1 MRPSREAGGPC
12 SASHFLLLRMGSW
25 QAFPG
30 VSNWDQSSM
39 AHLRER
45 METDID
51 AAWKLWHLLA
61 GGSAFP
67 SRILRQCPC
76 SSGWGSGS
84 ESERVA
90 RLWRR
95 HRQARARKTG
105 EDDCRADAILEEISR
120 ILSEHYKAAIAK
132 WRDDMKNR
140 GLAARWVKSR
150 SIVGV
155 DLQHHV
161 NWADEDHFE
170 YRSCHV
176 PPIWQLP
183 RSLRQDG
190 ILELMSWTGIC
201 LVCNCREL
209 RMRLFAL

>member
-1 MRPSREAGGPC
+1 MFSLTSCCYEWVRGKHS
-12 SASHFLLLRMGSW
+12 
-25 QAFPG
+25 PG

-39 AHLRER
+39 AHFREL
-45 METDID
+45 MDTDIG
-51 AAWKLWHLLA
+51 AAWKLWPPLA

-67 SRILRQCPC
+67 SRILRQCPW

-105 EDDCRADAILEEISR
+105 VDDCRADAILEEISR
-120 ILSEHYKAAIAK
+120 ILSENSKLAIAK
-132 WRDDMKNR
+132 WRDDMKN

-161 NWADEDHFE
+161 NWAGEDHFE
-170 YRSCHV
+170 QCLCH
-176 PPIWQLP
+176 P
-183 RSLRQDG
+183 SG
-190 ILELMSWTGIC
+190 
-201 LVCNCREL
+201 NCQGACDKMEYWN
-209 RMRLFAL
+209 